1 MREQRAAGDAD
12 TETSVDHSRRVF
24 AALMAVKHFELVP
37 GAGHNGSLSPQVWD
51 RIERWLDTVVPPE

>member
-1 MREQRAAGDAD
+1 
-12 TETSVDHSRRVF
+12 
-24 AALMAVKHFELVP
+24 MAVKHFELVP